1 MIFKCIQCERD
12 ITTLRFHSAIA
23 VMSGKY
29 HIPAVRV
36 TWSARTAASIFRQM
50 CPLWSSHAR
59 TGRTRNDY
67 PTGSTSARPRPC

>member
-12 ITTLRFHSAIA
+12 ITALRFHSAIA

-36 TWSARTAASIFRQM
+36 TLVCPYCSQHFSADVPYRMETTAEGGLHITVSRK
-50 CPLWSSHAR
+50 H
-59 TGRTRNDY
+59 
-67 PTGSTSARPRPC
+67 

>member
-36 TWSARTAASIFRQM
+36 TLVCPYCSQHFSADV
-50 CPLWSSHAR
+50 P
-59 TGRTRNDY
+59 
-67 PTGSTSARPRPC
+67 

>member
-12 ITTLRFHSAIA
+12 ITALRFHSAIA

-36 TWSARTAASIFRQM
+36 TLVCPYCSQHFSADVPVI
-50 CPLWSSHAR
+50 
-59 TGRTRNDY
+59 
-67 PTGSTSARPRPC
+67 